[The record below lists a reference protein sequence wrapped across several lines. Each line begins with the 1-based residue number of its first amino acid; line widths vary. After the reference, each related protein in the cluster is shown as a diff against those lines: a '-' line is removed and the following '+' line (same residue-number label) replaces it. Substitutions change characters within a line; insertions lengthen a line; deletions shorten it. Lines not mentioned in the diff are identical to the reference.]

1 MKKKEMLKLNE
12 SVVKAVKR
20 FLKHT
25 KFYEY
30 ADDMVVGVYSTRN
43 GLLVRMKTSQ
53 ANLNDMSEN
62 PLSELEL
69 SGYDL
74 LGITGNLKHHIVVKE
89 HDVNNGK
96 KLSVTFYDV
105 SHPGNTEAK
114 DSNKEVPLYANMQKE
129 LIEDVEEDTESVDAT
144 HSGIVVTESD
154 LDQEIEGYLDTFHK
168 GTTKKIT
175 DIDLSEQSNL
185 LLSST
190 MDTIIKL
197 IVQDYEDHGMYYDA
211 STIKNPAK
219 FGLYKILVAMAYRN
233 SGLKNYL
240 AETSEELNKNF
251 ERYNEATET
260 VKRKEDEIFAL
271 KCENAKLKDQLG
283 DMQKKLDGNTTS
295 QESSN
300 TTNDETPELTSKE
313 FLRMNYLNAYVATA
327 ASEPGS
333 IITLGT
339 LMSFVQGILKEEHGR
354 YPFVSSL
361 KKQGVSRREYELL
374 RDDKVNDTTFKLNQL
389 RAILNLYADGKPE
402 TILQLQNILWKAP
415 FRLYKNATEEETHKV
430 LNELRAD
437 IIKGQDAAQGTEKNE
452 DQNRSEA

>member
-1 MKKKEMLKLNE
+1 MKKKEMTKVNE
-12 SVVKAVKR
+12 SVEKAVKR
-20 FLKHT
+20 FLRHT
-25 KFYEY
+25 RFYEY

-43 GLLVRMKTSQ
+43 GLLVRMKSSQ
-53 ANLNDMSEN
+53 ANLIDMSED
-62 PLSELEL
+62 PLTELEL

-96 KLSVTFYDV
+96 KLSVTFYDI

-129 LIEDVEEDTESVDAT
+129 LIEDVEEDIPTDTT
-144 HSGIVVTESD
+144 HNGIVLTESD

-168 GTTKKIT
+168 GTTQKIT
-175 DIDLSEQSNL
+175 DMDLSEQSNL
-185 LLSST
+185 LRTAT
-190 MDTIIKL
+190 MDTIAKL
-197 IVQDYEDHGMYYDA
+197 IMRDYEDHGMYYDE
-211 STIKNPAK
+211 SMIKNPAK
-219 FGLYKILVAMAYRN
+219 FGLYEILVEMAYR
-233 SGLKNYL
+233 SSALKNYSTKMVEK
-240 AETSEELNKNF
+240 ANENF
-251 ERYNEATET
+251 MKFMEATET
-260 VKRKEDEIFAL
+260 VKTKQNEIFAL
-271 KCENAKLKDQLG
+271 KRENAELKDRIG
-283 DMQKKLDGNTTS
+283 DLQKKLDGETAT
-295 QESSN
+295 QESFN

-361 KKQGVSRREYELL
+361 KKEGVGRREYELL
-374 RDDKVNDTTFKLNQL
+374 RDEKLNDATFKMNQL
-389 RAILNLYADGKPE
+389 KAILNLYADGKPE
-402 TILQLQNILWKAP
+402 TILQMQNILWKAP

-437 IIKGQDAAQGTEKNE
+437 VIKGQDVAQGTEKNE

>member
-1 MKKKEMLKLNE
+1 MKKKEMTKVTE
-12 SVVKAVKR
+12 SVEKAVKR
-20 FLKHT
+20 FLRHT

-105 SHPGNTEAK
+105 SHPGNKEEK

-129 LIEDVEEDTESVDAT
+129 LIEDVEEDIPTNTS
-144 HSGIVVTESD
+144 HNGIVLTESD
-154 LDQEIEGYLDTFHK
+154 LDQEIEGYIDTFHK
-168 GTTKKIT
+168 GIMNM
-175 DIDLSEQSNL
+175 DLRVQHDSFMSGP
-185 LLSST
+185 T
-190 MDTIIKL
+190 DTIAEL
-197 IVQDYEDHGMYYDA
+197 IMRDYEDHGMYYDE
-211 STIKNPAK
+211 SMIKNLAK
-219 FGLYKILVAMAYRN
+219 LGLYKILVEMSCRISA
-233 SGLKNYL
+233 LKNYL
-240 AETSEELNKNF
+240 AETAKESKENFKLYMDMSEIAK
-251 ERYNEATET
+251 T
-260 VKRKEDEIFAL
+260 KQDEIFAL
-271 KCENAKLKDQLG
+271 KRENAELKDRIG
-283 DMQKKLDGNTTS
+283 DMQKKLDSETTT

-313 FLRMNYLNAYVATA
+313 FLRMNYLNAYISTA
-327 ASEPGS
+327 VSKPGS
-333 IITLGT
+333 IITLST
-339 LMSFVQGILKEEHGR
+339 LMTFVQGILKEEHGR

-361 KKQGVSRREYELL
+361 KKEGVGRREYELL
-374 RDDKVNDTTFKLNQL
+374 RDDKVNDTTFKINQL

-415 FRLYKNATEEETHKV
+415 FRLYKNATEEETHKA
-430 LNELRAD
+430 LNALRAD
-437 IIKGQDAAQGTEKNE
+437 VIKGQDAAQGTEKKE
-452 DQNRSEA
+452 DQNLSEA

>member
-1 MKKKEMLKLNE
+1 MKKKEMTKVTE
-12 SVVKAVKR
+12 SVEKAVKR
-20 FLKHT
+20 FLRHT

-96 KLSVTFYDV
+96 KLSVTFYDI
-105 SHPGNTEAK
+105 SHPENTEAK

-129 LIEDVEEDTESVDAT
+129 LIEDVEEDTEFADT
-144 HSGIVVTESD
+144 TTTNHRGIVLTESD
-154 LDQEIEGYLDTFHK
+154 LDQEIEEYIDTFHK
-168 GTTKKIT
+168 GAMNMDLREQHGSLMSGTT
-175 DIDLSEQSNL
+175 
-185 LLSST
+185 
-190 MDTIIKL
+190 DTIAEI
-197 IVQDYEDHGMYYDA
+197 IMRDYTDHGMYYNE
-211 STIKNPAK
+211 SMIKNPAK
-219 FGLYKILVAMAYRN
+219 LGLYKILVEMSCRISA
-233 SGLKNYL
+233 LKNYL
-240 AETSEELNKNF
+240 AETAKESKENFKLYMDMSEIAK
-251 ERYNEATET
+251 T
-260 VKRKEDEIFAL
+260 KQDEIFAL
-271 KCENAKLKDQLG
+271 KRENAELKDRIG
-283 DMQKKLDGNTTS
+283 DLQKKLDGETTT

-300 TTNDETPELTSKE
+300 TTNDETSELTSKE
-313 FLRMNYLNAYVATA
+313 FLRMNYLNAYIATA
-327 ASEPGS
+327 ESKPGS

-339 LMSFVQGILKEEHGR
+339 LMTFVQGILKEEHGR

-361 KKQGVSRREYELL
+361 KKEGVSRREYELL
-374 RDDKVNDTTFKLNQL
+374 RDDKVNDTTFKMNQL

-402 TILQLQNILWKAP
+402 TILQLQNVLWQAP

-430 LNELRAD
+430 LNALRAD
-437 IIKGQDAAQGTEKNE
+437 VIKGQDVAQGTEKNE

>member
-1 MKKKEMLKLNE
+1 MKKKEMTKVTE
-12 SVVKAVKR
+12 SVEKAVKR
-20 FLKHT
+20 FLRHT

-30 ADDMVVGVYSTRN
+30 ADDMVVGVYSTLN

-129 LIEDVEEDTESVDAT
+129 LIEDVEEDIPTDTA
-144 HSGIVVTESD
+144 HNGIVVTESD

-168 GTTKKIT
+168 GTTKAIT
-175 DIDLSEQSNL
+175 DIDLHERPNV
-185 LLSST
+185 LLSGT
-190 MDTIIKL
+190 IDTIAKV

-211 STIKNPAK
+211 STIKNSAK
-219 FGLYKILVAMAYRN
+219 FGLYKILVEMAYR
-233 SGLKNYL
+233 SSALKNYL
-240 AETSEELNKNF
+240 VATAEESKKNF
-251 ERYNEATET
+251 KMYMETMET
-260 VKRKEDEIFAL
+260 VKTKQDEIFAL
-271 KCENAKLKDQLG
+271 KRENAELKDRIG
-283 DMQKKLDGNTTS
+283 DLQKKLDGETTT

-313 FLRMNYLNAYVATA
+313 FLRMNYFNAYIATA
-327 ASEPGS
+327 GSKPGS

-339 LMSFVQGILKEEHGR
+339 LMTFVQSILKEEHRR

-361 KKQGVSRREYELL
+361 KKEGVSRREYELL
-374 RDDKVNDTTFKLNQL
+374 RDEKLNDVTFKVNQL

-402 TILQLQNILWKAP
+402 TILHMQNVLWQAP

-437 IIKGQDAAQGTEKNE
+437 VIKGQDAAQGTKKNE
-452 DQNRSEA
+452 EQTLSEA

>member
-1 MKKKEMLKLNE
+1 MKKKEMTKVTE
-12 SVVKAVKR
+12 SVEKAVKR
-20 FLKHT
+20 FLRHT

-105 SHPGNTEAK
+105 SHPGNKEEK

-129 LIEDVEEDTESVDAT
+129 LIEDVEEDIPTNTS
-144 HSGIVVTESD
+144 HNGIVLTESD
-154 LDQEIEGYLDTFHK
+154 LDQEIEGYIDTFHK
-168 GTTKKIT
+168 GIMNMDLRVQHDSFMSGTT
-175 DIDLSEQSNL
+175 
-185 LLSST
+185 
-190 MDTIIKL
+190 DTIAEL
-197 IVQDYEDHGMYYDA
+197 IMRDYEDHGMYYDE
-211 STIKNPAK
+211 SMIKNPAK
-219 FGLYKILVAMAYRN
+219 LGLYKILVEMSCRISA
-233 SGLKNYL
+233 LKNYL
-240 AETSEELNKNF
+240 AETAKESKENFKLYMDMSEIAK
-251 ERYNEATET
+251 T
-260 VKRKEDEIFAL
+260 KQDEIFAL
-271 KCENAKLKDQLG
+271 KRENAELKDRIG
-283 DMQKKLDGNTTS
+283 DMQKKLDSETTT

-300 TTNDETPELTSKE
+300 TSNDETSELTSKE
-313 FLRMNYLNAYVATA
+313 FLRENYLNAYIATA
-327 ASEPGS
+327 ESKPGS
-333 IITLGT
+333 IITLST
-339 LMSFVQGILKEEHGR
+339 LMIFVQGILKEEHGR

-361 KKQGVSRREYELL
+361 KKEGVGRREYELL
-374 RDDKVNDTTFKLNQL
+374 RDDKVNDATFKINQL

-415 FRLYKNATEEETHKV
+415 FRLYKNATEEETHKA
-430 LNELRAD
+430 LNKLRAD
-437 IIKGQDAAQGTEKNE
+437 VIKGQDVAQGTEKKE
-452 DQNRSEA
+452 DQNLSEA

>member
-1 MKKKEMLKLNE
+1 MKKKEMTKVNE
-12 SVVKAVKR
+12 SVEKAVKR
-20 FLKHT
+20 FLRHT
-25 KFYEY
+25 RFYEY

-53 ANLNDMSEN
+53 ANLIDMSED

-129 LIEDVEEDTESVDAT
+129 LIEDVEEDTESADTA
-144 HSGIVVTESD
+144 HNGIVLTESD
-154 LDQEIEGYLDTFHK
+154 LDQEIEGYIDTFHK
-168 GTTKKIT
+168 GIMNMDLRVQHDSFMSGTTDAIA
-175 DIDLSEQSNL
+175 E
-185 LLSST
+185 
-190 MDTIIKL
+190 L
-197 IVQDYEDHGMYYDA
+197 IMRDYEDHGMYYDE
-211 STIKNPAK
+211 SMIKNPAK
-219 FGLYKILVAMAYRN
+219 LGLYKILVEMSYRI
-233 SGLKNYL
+233 SALKNYL
-240 AETSEELNKNF
+240 AETAKESKKNF
-251 ERYNEATET
+251 KLYMDMAEIAKT
-260 VKRKEDEIFAL
+260 KQDEIFAL
-271 KCENAKLKDQLG
+271 KRENAELKDRIG
-283 DMQKKLDGNTTS
+283 DMQKKLDGNTST

-300 TTNDETPELTSKE
+300 TTNDETPESTSKE

-327 ASEPGS
+327 VSKPGS
-333 IITLGT
+333 IITLST
-339 LMSFVQGILKEEHGR
+339 LMTFVQGILKEEHGR

-361 KKQGVSRREYELL
+361 KKEGVSRREYELL
-374 RDDKVNDTTFKLNQL
+374 RDDKVNDATFKLNQL

-437 IIKGQDAAQGTEKNE
+437 VIKRQDVTQGTEKNE
-452 DQNRSEA
+452 AEA

>member
-1 MKKKEMLKLNE
+1 MKKKEMTKVTE
-12 SVVKAVKR
+12 SVEKAVKR
-20 FLKHT
+20 FLRHT

-62 PLSELEL
+62 PLAELEL

-105 SHPGNTEAK
+105 SHPGNKEEK

-129 LIEDVEEDTESVDAT
+129 LIEDVEEDIPTNTA
-144 HSGIVVTESD
+144 HNGIVVTESD
-154 LDQEIEGYLDTFHK
+154 LDQEIEGYLDMFHK
-168 GTTKKIT
+168 GTTKAIT
-175 DIDLSEQSNL
+175 DMDLHERPNV
-185 LLSST
+185 LLSGT
-190 MDTIIKL
+190 IDTIAKQ

-211 STIKNPAK
+211 STIKNSAK
-219 FGLYKILVAMAYRN
+219 FGLYKILVEMAYR
-233 SGLKNYL
+233 SSALKKYL
-240 AETSEELNKNF
+240 VTTAEESKKNF
-251 ERYNEATET
+251 KMYIEAMET
-260 VKRKEDEIFAL
+260 VKTKQDEIFAL
-271 KCENAKLKDQLG
+271 KRENAELKDRIG
-283 DMQKKLDGNTTS
+283 DMQKKLDGETTT

-300 TTNDETPELTSKE
+300 TSNDESPELTDKE
-313 FLRMNYLNAYVATA
+313 FLRMNYLNAYIATA
-327 ASEPGS
+327 VSKPGS
-333 IITLGT
+333 IITLST
-339 LMSFVQGILKEEHGR
+339 LMTFVQGILKEEHGR

-361 KKQGVSRREYELL
+361 KKEGVGRREYELL
-374 RDDKVNDTTFKLNQL
+374 RDDKVNDATFKINQL

-415 FRLYKNATEEETHKV
+415 FRLYKNATEEETHKA
-430 LNELRAD
+430 LNALRAD
-437 IIKGQDAAQGTEKNE
+437 VIKGQDVAQGTEKKEN
-452 DQNRSEA
+452 QNLSEA

>member
-1 MKKKEMLKLNE
+1 MKKKEMTKVTE
-12 SVVKAVKR
+12 SVEKAVKR
-20 FLKHT
+20 FLRHT

-105 SHPGNTEAK
+105 SHPGNKEEK

-129 LIEDVEEDTESVDAT
+129 LIEDVEEDIPTNTS
-144 HSGIVVTESD
+144 HNGIVLTESD
-154 LDQEIEGYLDTFHK
+154 LDQEIEGYIDTFHK
-168 GTTKKIT
+168 GIMNM
-175 DIDLSEQSNL
+175 DLRVQHDSFMSGP
-185 LLSST
+185 T
-190 MDTIIKL
+190 DTIAEL
-197 IVQDYEDHGMYYDA
+197 IMRDYEDHGMYYDE
-211 STIKNPAK
+211 SMIKNLAK
-219 FGLYKILVAMAYRN
+219 LGLYKILVEMSCRISA
-233 SGLKNYL
+233 LKNYL
-240 AETSEELNKNF
+240 AETAKESKENFKLYMDMSEIAK
-251 ERYNEATET
+251 T
-260 VKRKEDEIFAL
+260 KQDEIFAL
-271 KCENAKLKDQLG
+271 KRENAELKDRIG
-283 DMQKKLDGNTTS
+283 DMQKKLDSETTT

-313 FLRMNYLNAYVATA
+313 FLRMNYLNAYISTA
-327 ASEPGS
+327 VSKPGS
-333 IITLGT
+333 IITLST
-339 LMSFVQGILKEEHGR
+339 LMTFVQGILKEEHGR

-361 KKQGVSRREYELL
+361 KKEGVGRREYELL
-374 RDDKVNDTTFKLNQL
+374 RDDKVNDATFKINQL

-415 FRLYKNATEEETHKV
+415 FRLYKNATEEETHKA
-430 LNELRAD
+430 LNALRAD
-437 IIKGQDAAQGTEKNE
+437 VIKGQDAAQGTEKKE
-452 DQNRSEA
+452 DQNLSEA